1 MRMRK
6 YYPVAVLLI
15 LLAAIALSASLVTT
29 NANALPTFTTAV
41 GGIGPCDSCHGESAT
56 HTSANHTTL
65 ACSSCHLSGTA
76 TPPTPVACAACHGGT
91 SAILVSATHVTTK
104 CGTTAGCHGAVS
116 AATITSFAPTSG
128 PVGTVVTL
136 TGTGF
141 TGATAV
147 NFNGT
152 TAAIFSVVSAT
163 QITATVPSGATTGTI
178 SVTPLSGPDVIS
190 ATSFTV
196 TVLPAVPTITSF
208 APTSAPVGTV
218 VTLTGTG
225 FTGATAV
232 AFNGTT
238 TAIFVVVSATQITA
252 EVPSGATTGTI
263 AVTTPGGTGTS
274 ATSFTV
280 TVPAVTT
287 KVTLKVAPTSIR
299 FRRTVKATGAVTPV
313 LALVGSKVALKAQI
327 KKGTRWV
334 TTKSVTATVK
344 ASGAYSWTYKP
355 AKRGTYR
362 MQASIKATATKRAS
376 HSPWRTFKVR

>member
-6 YYPVAVLLI
+6 HYPVAMLSMLLV
-15 LLAAIALSASLVTT
+15 AIALSASLVTA
-29 NANALPTFTTAV
+29 NANATPTWTC
-41 GGIGPCDSCHGESAT
+41 GSCHPSSTTHPTAIHHVGIACAT
-56 HTSANHTTL
+56 CHANG
-65 ACSSCHLSGTA
+65 GTA
-76 TPPTPVACAACHGGT
+76 NPPTPAACASCHTIPATHPVSGGCFAT
-91 SAILVSATHVTTK
+91 GCHSVPSAT
-104 CGTTAGCHGAVS
+104 
-116 AATITSFAPTSG
+116 ATITSFAPPSG
-128 PVGTVVTL
+128 PVGTNVTI
-136 TGTGF
+136 
-141 TGATAV
+141 
-147 NFNGT
+147 N
-152 TAAIFSVVSAT
+152 
-163 QITATVPSGATTGTI
+163 
-178 SVTPLSGPDVIS
+178 
-190 ATSFTV
+190 
-196 TVLPAVPTITSF
+196 
-208 APTSAPVGTV
+208 
-218 VTLTGTG
+218 GTG

-232 AFNGTT
+232 AFNGTAAAT
-238 TAIFVVVSATQITA
+238 STVNVVSATQITA
-252 EVPSGATTGTI
+252 TVPLGATTGTI
-263 AVTTPGGTGTS
+263 AVTPLSGPVATS
-274 ATSFTV
+274 ATNFTV

>member
-1 MRMRK
+1 MHRK
-6 YYPVAVLLI
+6 TAHRSRRSRSLVVLLLALAIVAVFGI
-15 LLAAIALSASLVTT
+15 AAQQAV
-29 NANALPTFTTAV
+29 ALPTFTTAV
-41 GGIGPCDSCHGESAT
+41 GGIGPCATCHSKDAT
-56 HTSANHTTL
+56 HANANHTSI
-65 ACSSCHLSGTA
+65 ACPSCHLTNPD
-76 TPPTPVACAACHGGT
+76 TPPTPVACAVCHSGV
-91 SAILVSATHVTTK
+91 SAILASTTHVATK
-104 CGTTAGCHGAVS
+104 CGTTAGCHVVAS
-116 AATITSFAPTSG
+116 AA
-128 PVGTVVTL
+128 
-136 TGTGF
+136 
-141 TGATAV
+141 
-147 NFNGT
+147 
-152 TAAIFSVVSAT
+152 
-163 QITATVPSGATTGTI
+163 
-178 SVTPLSGPDVIS
+178 
-190 ATSFTV
+190 
-196 TVLPAVPTITSF
+196 TITSF
-208 APTSAPVGTV
+208 APTSAPVGTI

-238 TAIFVVVSATQITA
+238 TSIFVVVSATQITA
-252 EVPSGATTGTI
+252 EVPSGATTGKIT
-263 AVTTPGGTGTS
+263 VTPASGPVVTS
-274 ATSFTV
+274 ATNFTV

>member
-1 MRMRK
+1 MHRETAHRSRRSRSLVVLLLAMAI
-6 YYPVAVLLI
+6 VAVSGI
-15 LLAAIALSASLVTT
+15 AAQQASAFSSYEHGTTNGSCTSCHTVNTSTPPTNADCITCHTGYVTLVSGKTCWTCHNPGQDMSAVGPGAPASCTAACHLKDAPTVTVAGTPHNPHATRGVCTTCHTVSQSPT
-29 NANALPTFTTAV
+29 NANGSP
-41 GGIGPCDSCHGESAT
+41 H
-56 HTSANHTTL
+56 H
-65 ACSSCHLSGTA
+65 
-76 TPPTPVACAACHGGT
+76 
-91 SAILVSATHVTTK
+91 
-104 CGTTAGCHGAVS
+104 
-116 AATITSFAPTSG
+116 
-128 PVGTVVTL
+128 TL
-136 TGTGF
+136 T
-141 TGATAV
+141 A
-147 NFNGT
+147 
-152 TAAIFSVVSAT
+152 
-163 QITATVPSGATTGTI
+163 PATT
-178 SVTPLSGPDVIS
+178 
-190 ATSFTV
+190 
-196 TVLPAVPTITSF
+196 TITSF